1 MSELGLVRV
10 NVMTKIG
17 VDTMPE
23 VSKDM
28 ARKDFYVV
36 TA

>member
-1 MSELGLVRV
+1 MS
-10 NVMTKIG
+10 KIG
-17 VDTMPE
+17 IDTMPE

-36 TA
+36 QTYRIALDTN